1 MIHLAITKSHLL
13 CAQWVKRDGKN
24 ILTALSSKSLNEPL
38 LNSNPAKHIV
48 SNIDSALQHIR
59 RDIAFDGDR
68 VYVSI
73 PDSFCNHVMVDLDD
87 DMTEHDGLEFSKWT
101 INQRWPYDGDFEYFG
116 RFYRKHRKV
125 FVIRLA
131 RAFAD
136 PLKVAI
142 QQLGS
147 ETYWMGTES
156 SAFFGLNPE
165 KGSTVIYPKK
175 TDYKYFTY
183 TPDGFLNGNIRNFK
197 NSWKVNNENGSSYLK
212 EIFKGQIL
220 ILGELTPRRRKH
232 FGSKR
237 ITQLTALSGFI
248 LEGVAFPR
256 NLNQDD
262 QEKLHVLTPIANGK
276 LKGVVINFFDG
287 PGFQEYT
294 YGNSDALKNNTLNNE
309 VVKVNEEVLRGE
321 KKSVGFFKFTFIL
334 IISILF
340 GLFVLKR
347 EAPDLYKNY
356 IEKQLNNFP
365 ALTNFNLSERN
376 FLNSISEKFLSLLKN
391 IDIDNN
397 STSEALSV
405 VKTVDE
411 SLSVNKILSSSL
423 NLSSITVDVFDRFS
437 NSSLIELSSSQD
449 MLSLNFVGSKNA
461 DSLIANIG
469 EVVSFSLRQIEGE
482 SLYLHGFII
491 KIGIQDYPISSTEI
505 NKTLLEAELL
515 KYETPVM
522 KSLSPIN
529 ENGYLITP
537 IILKF
542 TKKDESLDFLNYI
555 NNYANNI
562 SLDKFDY
569 SFESEAN
576 TEKAFLFLSI
586 YSKLY

>member
-515 KYETPVM
+515 KYETSVM

>member
-1 MIHLAITKSHLL
+1 VIHLAITKSHLL

-569 SFESEAN
+569 SFESETN

>member
-13 CAQWVKRDGKN
+13 CAQWIKRDGKN

-87 DMTEHDGLEFSKWT
+87 DMTEHDGWEFSKWT

-116 RFYRKHRKV
+116 RYFRKYRKV
-125 FVIRLA
+125 FVLRLA

-147 ETYWMGTES
+147 DTYWMGTES

-165 KGSTVIYPKK
+165 KGSTVIYPRK

-220 ILGELTPRRRKH
+220 VLGELTPRRRKH

-237 ITQLTALSGFI
+237 ITQLAALSGFI

-256 NLNQDD
+256 NLDQED

-294 YGNSDALKNNTLNNE
+294 FGNPEALVKKTSENE
-309 VVKVNEEVLRGE
+309 IVKVNEEALGVE
-321 KKSVGFFKFTFIL
+321 KKSIGFFKFTFIL
-334 IISILF
+334 LLSILF

-347 EAPDLYKNY
+347 EAPDVYKNY
-356 IEKQLNNFP
+356 IEKQLNNLP
-365 ALTNFNLSERN
+365 VITNFNFNESNL
-376 FLNSISEKFLSLLKN
+376 LNTISEKFLSLLKN
-391 IDIDNN
+391 IDVDNK
-397 STSEALSV
+397 SKSETLTV
-405 VKTVDE
+405 VKATDE
-411 SLSVNKILSSSL
+411 SFSVNRILSSSL
-423 NLSSITVDVFDRFS
+423 NLSSNIVDVFDRFS
-437 NSSLIELSSSQD
+437 NSELIELSSSQD
-449 MLSLNFVGSKNA
+449 MLSLNFIGSKNA
-461 DSLIANIG
+461 DSLITNLG

-482 SLYLHGFII
+482 SLFLHGFMI
-491 KIGIQDYPISSTEI
+491 KIDTQDYPISSTEI

-515 KYETPVM
+515 KYETSVM
-522 KSLSPIN
+522 KSLSPMN

-542 TKKDESLDFLNYI
+542 SKKDESLEFLNYI
-555 NNYANNI
+555 KNYANNI

-569 SFESEAN
+569 TFERETN

>member
-569 SFESEAN
+569 SFESETN

>member
-321 KKSVGFFKFTFIL
+321 KKSVGFFKFTFI
-334 IISILF
+334 IITSILF

-569 SFESEAN
+569 SFESETN